1 MSAKFAFVIPV
12 YNEESRIAPLLE
24 ELLPFV
30 ASRPGSLVVVSDN
43 ASTDGT
49 VAEVRA
55 RMGPANSGLLHLIEA
70 PAKGQ
75 GLAYERGMAHIESL
89 GVDRD
94 TWVVLS
100 AADLPFYFSD
110 ALGAETWGEG
120 YDLVIG
126 SKAHPRSRI
135 ARGPLRGILSWFFL
149 WIRIV
154 LLNMRSRDP
163 QGCLFIRARHSGLR
177 TRCGAR
183 NYFFATQ
190 LVYEIERE
198 GLSVLEVP
206 VILRPDDRPSK
217 VRVVRDSFEILRQTW
232 AYSHHRGRIPFRHET
247 SWAPGEPLGPDW
259 QIAGKTP

>member
-1 MSAKFAFVIPV
+1 MSDAFAFVIPV
-12 YNEESRIAPLLE
+12 YNEESRIDPLLD

-30 ASRPGSLVVVSDN
+30 ASRPGSLAVISDN
-43 ASTDGT
+43 ASTDAT
-49 VAEVRA
+49 VARVRA
-55 RMGPANSGLLHLIEA
+55 RMTPANAGILHLIEA
-70 PAKGQ
+70 PLRGQ
-75 GLAYERGMAHIESL
+75 GVAYERGMAHIESL
-89 GVDRD
+89 GVDGA

-135 ARGPLRGILSWFFL
+135 ARGPLRGILSRIFL
-149 WIRIV
+149 WIRIA

-163 QGCLFIRARHSGLR
+163 QGCLFIRARHLDLR
-177 TRCGAR
+177 ARCGAR

-190 LVYEIERE
+190 IVYEIERE
-198 GLSVLEVP
+198 GLKVLEVP

-217 VRVVRDSFEILRQTW
+217 VRIVRDSLEILRQTW
-232 AYSHHRGRIPFRHET
+232 AFSRRRGRIPGRHRT
-247 SWAPGEPLGPDW
+247 VWAPGEARGPDW
-259 QIAGKTP
+259 R

>member
-1 MSAKFAFVIPV
+1 MSARFAFVIPV
-12 YNEESRIAPLLE
+12 YNEEPRIAVLLE

-30 ASRPGSLVVVSDN
+30 RSRPGSLVVVSDN
-43 ASTDGT
+43 ASSDGT
-49 VAEVRA
+49 VAQVRA
-55 RMGPANSGLLHLIEA
+55 RMNPDNAHCLHLIEA

-75 GLAYERGMAHIESL
+75 GVAYERGMAHIQSL
-89 GVDRD
+89 GVSAD

-110 ALGAETWGEG
+110 ALGVETWGEG

-135 ARGPLRGILSWFFL
+135 ARGPLRGILSRIFL
-149 WIRIV
+149 WIRIL

-163 QGCLFIRARHSGLR
+163 QGCLFIRARHLGLR
-177 TRCGAR
+177 TRCEAR

-198 GLSVLEVP
+198 GLKVLEVP

-217 VRVVRDSFEILRQTW
+217 VRVVRDSLEILRQTW
-232 AYSHHRGRIPFRHET
+232 AFSRRRGRIRSRT
-247 SWAPGEPLGPDW
+247 ATAWAPGEPQGPDW
-259 QIAGKTP
+259 RS